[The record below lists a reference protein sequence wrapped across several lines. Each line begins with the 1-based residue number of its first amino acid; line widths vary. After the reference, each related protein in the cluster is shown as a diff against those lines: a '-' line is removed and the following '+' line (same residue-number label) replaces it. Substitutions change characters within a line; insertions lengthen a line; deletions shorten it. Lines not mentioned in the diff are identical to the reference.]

1 MVNKQYNIQNINKNK
16 SKPASPVDDSDHTQS
31 AFERNITQNYFY
43 DNSDAFSDLLDD
55 NCGEKPIRVQS
66 SQTDQPRFSVIA
78 TTDNHLNT
86 ATTTTSTTNTS
97 IDSDSQKP
105 LSIND
110 IGRFQYIL
118 QMDREMVRLLH
129 LFSPFSASVLLLL
142 LFCFCVYLFVY
153 HLFGSFWMLVLCS
166 ACVVCVYWI
175 LYPSAFTLFWSYV
188 SSKW

>member
-1 MVNKQYNIQNINKNK
+1 MVNKQYNIQNTNKNK
-16 SKPASPVDDSDHTQS
+16 SKSASPVDDSDHTQS
-31 AFERNITQNYFY
+31 AFERNITQHYYY

-66 SQTDQPRFSVIA
+66 SNQFDHPKFSVIA
-78 TTDNHLNT
+78 TTDNNLLNT

-129 LFSPFSASVLLLL
+129 YFFFCGFLLF
-142 LFCFCVYLFVY
+142 LFCFCEF
-153 HLFGSFWMLVLCS
+153 FLC
-166 ACVVCVYWI
+166 
-175 LYPSAFTLFWSYV
+175 L
-188 SSKW
+188 